1 MKEVTKR
8 NFLSYLKKSVYVYY
22 DNEENDTNFRNL
34 KRSFKYK
41 NHQHRVSRA
50 GLKIKYE
57 DNINETIIEN
67 LEDFIGKRSLN
78 KKWNLLFKMY
88 SIDKEMVPTGIAKK
102 LYYIEFQQL
111 SSKKIIKKVIKNYTY
126 GVA

>member
-78 KKWNLLFKMY
+78 KKWGCGLNEFIFISIKGFIKEFKLSLYLLSNLL
-88 SIDKEMVPTGIAKK
+88 
-102 LYYIEFQQL
+102 
-111 SSKKIIKKVIKNYTY
+111 
-126 GVA
+126 